1 MKVRARPKTPD
12 LWEKLLSSTCLCIIC
27 WRFTWGVLQ
36 LDPFGVLLLPQVWEG
51 KRKRR
56 TQRWLRKRKVGQV
69 SYWTPQRIP
78 SQRIR
83 PHAFEEIQLSIP
95 QFSYGHQPV
104 ASTFDIFR
112 LFISDIRNSVSLR
125 LYFRIEIIRFYL
137 LAWPFQHKDGKQ

>member
-1 MKVRARPKTPD
+1 MHHLLAIYMRGFAARPLRCPLTPSGTRREEE
-12 LWEKLLSSTCLCIIC
+12 EKNTKVVEKEES
-27 WRFTWGVLQ
+27 WAG
-36 LDPFGVLLLPQVWEG
+36 LLLDTS
-51 KRKRR
+51 KNSLSKN
-56 TQRWLRKRKVGQV
+56 
-69 SYWTPQRIP
+69 
-78 SQRIR
+78 R

-137 LAWPFQHKDGKQ
+137 LA